1 MIEQQEGFNI
11 TQGMSL
17 LLMKPLNM
25 PSNLV
30 LKLIIS
36 IPDPTNKIGS

>member
-1 MIEQQEGFNI
+1 MTQEQEGFNI

-25 PSNLV
+25 PANLV
-30 LKLIIS
+30 LNLIIF
-36 IPDPTNKIGS
+36 ITFTEANLH

>member
-1 MIEQQEGFNI
+1 MTTEQEGFNI

-25 PSNLV
+25 PANLV
-30 LKLIIS
+30 LNLIIF
-36 IPDPTNKIGS
+36 ITDPKNKIGY